1 MADKADQPSADGTGP
16 MARRRTPFRASGAR
30 NSQPTRMPIGLNPS
44 APIPDRLN
52 EEAFVAVVP
61 AMAPD
66 VLPRTIRTQVSYRQL
81 VSSGLT
87 GAEAASL
94 IGYVAGLPSKP
105 SPWTMSQI
113 NRMLFLRALYNQ
125 SSWGEAERRPAD

>member
-1 MADKADQPSADGTGP
+1 
-16 MARRRTPFRASGAR
+16 
-30 NSQPTRMPIGLNPS
+30 
-44 APIPDRLN
+44 
-52 EEAFVAVVP
+52 
-61 AMAPD
+61 
-66 VLPRTIRTQVSYRQL
+66 

>member
-1 MADKADQPSADGTGP
+1 
-16 MARRRTPFRASGAR
+16 
-30 NSQPTRMPIGLNPS
+30 MPIGLNPS

-113 NRMLFLRALYNQ
+113 NGMLFLRALYNQ